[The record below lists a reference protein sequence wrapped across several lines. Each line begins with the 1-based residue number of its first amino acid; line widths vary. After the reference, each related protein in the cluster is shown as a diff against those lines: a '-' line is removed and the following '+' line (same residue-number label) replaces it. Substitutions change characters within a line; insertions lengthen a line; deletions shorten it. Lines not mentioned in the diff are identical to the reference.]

1 MRARE
6 PGSAPT
12 SPCPWARPAAAADVV
27 GTLTTDDVT
36 FELYDGPGS
45 LHCGYDHAAFA
56 VAALAECFADRRGV
70 RDISH
75 PVA

>member
-1 MRARE
+1 M
-6 PGSAPT
+6 
-12 SPCPWARPAAAADVV
+12 V